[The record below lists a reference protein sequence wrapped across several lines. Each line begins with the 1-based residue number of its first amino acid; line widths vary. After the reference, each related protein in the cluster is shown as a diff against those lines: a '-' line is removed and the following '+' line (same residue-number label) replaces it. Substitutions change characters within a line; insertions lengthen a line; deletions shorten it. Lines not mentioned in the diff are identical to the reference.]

1 MSTND
6 PTPPPP
12 RGREALD
19 VLEAIV
25 PDAEAGLQRAA
36 AKAALVDATFTER
49 DAEAVLEALLDRGYL
64 YAVDD
69 EIRLTSG

>member
-6 PTPPPP
+6 STPPPP
-12 RGREALD
+12 RGREALE
-19 VLEAIV
+19 VLETAV
-25 PDAEAGLQRAA
+25 PDAEAGLPQTA
-36 AKAALVDATFTER
+36 AKATLVDATFTEA
-49 DAEAVLEALLDRGYL
+49 DAEAVLEALLNRGYL